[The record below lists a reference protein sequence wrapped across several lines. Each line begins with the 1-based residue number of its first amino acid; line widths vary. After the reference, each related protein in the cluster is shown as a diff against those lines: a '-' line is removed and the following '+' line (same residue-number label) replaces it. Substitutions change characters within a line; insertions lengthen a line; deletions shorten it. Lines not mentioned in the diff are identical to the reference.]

1 MTTRHLWAL
10 AVSVAALGFAAALAL
25 PVPQRQVALAA
36 GLLVP
41 VALLLHRRAPNLS
54 LLLNAVTLGLALF
67 LSAGI
72 VDIALRESRRLDEAE
87 HQAARISPM
96 VPTMVPPVLEEPDL
110 PAVLVL
116 MQEIDRLDNAGAVS
130 DHALPF
136 VFDADLRRAFDGM
149 RGRALANILQ
159 PHLVLWLEEKLRQ
172 GPETPERTMSLL
184 IPYLYYGGAWSGPVE
199 MNDIVAGI
207 ERELALSPEAG
218 LDDSLT
224 AELAENLADAAWS
237 SLGSGADLDKL
248 VVDRARSALHLHSET
263 WLAYLLI
270 RESVAAQ
277 GAPDLRLTDIAGPGA
292 KDLFKH
298 RSGQPPDTQVR
309 GFYTHEGFHG
319 AFLPALAALQ
329 DTMLTVRAVTD
340 MSPAALTGKSAMRE
354 AQADLIGLY
363 EADVISAW
371 QGLLGDLRLRKAET
385 PLELERQV
393 RLLSSPDSP
402 LDRIVRIVATE
413 TALTEPPVGNDLPAK
428 AVATLADAAGVQGT
442 GPLPGAAVEAY
453 FAPFRAALAPDASGL
468 STLDLLR
475 DAFQSLAVEITLG
488 EMGLGGLTGAD
499 LPQDHPATLRL
510 WSLVQTLPP
519 PLPDWFLPPG

>member
-10 AVSVAALGFAAALAL
+10 AVAVAALGFAAALAL
-25 PVPQRQVALAA
+25 PVPQRQIALAA

-72 VDIALRESRRLDEAE
+72 VDIALRESRRLAEAE
-87 HQAARISPM
+87 HQAARIAPI

-116 MQEIDRLDNAGAVS
+116 MQELDQLDNAGAVS

-159 PHLVLWLEEKLRQ
+159 PHLVLWLEERLRQ

-184 IPYLYYGGAWSGPVE
+184 IPYLYYGGAGAGPIEVH
-199 MNDIVAGI
+199 DIVAGI

-218 LDDSLT
+218 MDDSLT
-224 AELAENLADAAWS
+224 AELAENLADAAWPNVR
-237 SLGSGADLDKL
+237 GGADLDKR
-248 VVDRARSALHLHSET
+248 VVDRARITLRRQSET

-270 RESVAAQ
+270 RDSVAAQ
-277 GAPDLRLTDIAGPGA
+277 GVPDLRLEDRAGSSVR
-292 KDLFKH
+292 DLFER
-298 RSGQPPDTQVR
+298 RSGLPLDTPIR
-309 GFYTHEGFHG
+309 GFHTHEGFHK

-340 MSPAALTGKSAMRE
+340 LRSAALTGESALRE

-363 EADVISAW
+363 EDDVISAW
-371 QGLLGDLRLRKAET
+371 KGLLGDLRLRKAET

-402 LDRIVRIVATE
+402 LDRIVRTVATE

-428 AVATLADAAGVQGT
+428 AVATLADAAGVVGA
-442 GPLPGAAVEAY
+442 GPLPGAGVEAY
-453 FAPFRAALAPDASGL
+453 FAAFRAALAPDASGL

-475 DAFQSLAVEITLG
+475 NAFQSLAVEIARG

-519 PLPDWFLPPG
+519 PLPDWFLPPR